1 MITKEQIEALGLGIS
16 PIDDRTCLEVEAAI
30 DWINSNTSL
39 KLDIQ
44 DVSTFNAKT
53 KLFIISYIDLD
64 MIGNGVASESIEG
77 LSQSFSNNSKFNILW
92 DLAEY
97 YLADYLISKV
107 KFVRSVKQ
115 FKA

>member
-1 MITKEQIEALGLGIS
+1 MITKEQIEALALGIS

-44 DVSTFNAKT
+44 NISTFTAKS
-53 KLFIISYIDLD
+53 KLFIIAYIDLD
-64 MIGNGVASESIEG
+64 MIGNGVISESIEG
-77 LSQSFSNNSKFNILW
+77 LSQSFSSNSKFNTLW

-97 YLADYLISKV
+97 YLDDCLISKV
-107 KFVRSVKQ
+107 RFVCSNKRYK
-115 FKA
+115 